1 MSRSL
6 RHRYRRFFGRRI
18 ADEIDAELRFH
29 VDMRVEELI
38 ERGMGPEEAKRAVIA
53 RLGDVESARRE
64 CTVIDQRQQRREARH
79 DMFDSFL
86 HDLRLAGRSLAR
98 QKGWTAV
105 VVATLGLGIGANSSL
120 FSIVNAVL
128 LRPLPYPD
136 SHRIISVSEAYD
148 GRDGFVV
155 AAPVLAAWRTE
166 ATSFDALAAYS
177 SSSTIMQGRGDPEI
191 VRGQQVTAGYFA
203 VMGQMPVRG
212 RPFNADEEK
221 PGAPRVIILSD
232 QLWRRM
238 YGADSTVLGATINL
252 DGNPTTVVG
261 IMPPSFTSTGRA
273 QYWIPLRTPAST
285 GGATFYYSALGRLR
299 HDRTIESARTE
310 LATIQQ
316 RVNAARATEAR
327 TATPVV
333 MTLHERRYGDT
344 RPALLLLLSAVG
356 VLLLIACANVSN
368 LILVRAARR
377 EGEFAVRIALG
388 ASRGRLM
395 RYLLAESVI
404 LTTLGAVLALLLA
417 RLTLGSA
424 VRLSP
429 QVIARAEGIGIDSTV
444 IVFTA
449 AVAIATGL
457 VFALI
462 PALAVGRTSVNSVL
476 AHSGGRSTSGG
487 RQHNARRALVVAQL
501 ATALTLV
508 TGAGLLA
515 KSFATVMSIDPGVD
529 VNRVL
534 LGTVQLSYT
543 RYGSGKATPFF
554 EQFVER
560 VRAIPGV
567 EAAALSDA
575 LPLGGAR
582 MSTVFTLADGT
593 KSPRFDVSAVGEEYF
608 QALAIPRV
616 SGRLFLE
623 SDAAGAPPVA
633 VINQALAGALFPN
646 DAAVGKQLPIGGEN
660 EPPVTV
666 VGVVRDARQRGI
678 ESDPP
683 LVLYRPVRQDGAGA
697 YMHLVVRTSVNP
709 QTVQRA
715 IRETMLALDPTQPPP
730 QFMTPQQ
737 VIAESVAPRRFN
749 FVLLGIL
756 ATVAALLA
764 AIGLY
769 GVMSYA
775 VAERTRE
782 FGIRAAL
789 GADRARVLQHV
800 MKEGVWLTVIALAMG
815 GAGSYAA
822 VQLLRNMLFQ
832 VSVHDPWIFAAGGLV
847 LGTVALI
854 ACLVPALRAT
864 RVDPVTALRG

>member
-1 MSRSL
+1 
-6 RHRYRRFFGRRI
+6 
-18 ADEIDAELRFH
+18 
-29 VDMRVEELI
+29 
-38 ERGMGPEEAKRAVIA
+38 
-53 RLGDVESARRE
+53 
-64 CTVIDQRQQRREARH
+64 
-79 DMFDSFL
+79 
-86 HDLRLAGRSLAR
+86 
-98 QKGWTAV
+98 
-105 VVATLGLGIGANSSL
+105 
-120 FSIVNAVL
+120 
-128 LRPLPYPD
+128 
-136 SHRIISVSEAYD
+136 
-148 GRDGFVV
+148 
-155 AAPVLAAWRTE
+155 
-166 ATSFDALAAYS
+166 
-177 SSSTIMQGRGDPEI
+177 
-191 VRGQQVTAGYFA
+191 
-203 VMGQMPVRG
+203 
-212 RPFNADEEK
+212 
-221 PGAPRVIILSD
+221 
-232 QLWRRM
+232 M
-238 YGADSTVLGATINL
+238 YGADSAVLGAPINL

-261 IMPPSFTSTGRA
+261 IMPASFTSTGRA
-273 QYWIPLRTPAST
+273 QYWVPLRIPAST
-285 GGATFYYSALGRLR
+285 GGAIFYYSALGRLR
-299 HDRTIESARTE
+299 RDRTIESARTE

-316 RVNAARATEAR
+316 RVNASAGKDAPSAS
-327 TATPVV
+327 PVL

-344 RPALLLLLSAVG
+344 RPALLILLSAVG
-356 VLLLIACANVSN
+356 VLLLIACANVAN
-368 LILVRAARR
+368 LILARAARR

-404 LTTLGAVLALLLA
+404 LTTMGAAFALLLA

-449 AVAIATGL
+449 VVAIATGL

-462 PALAVGRTSVNSVL
+462 PALAVGRTSVNNVL
-476 AHSGGRSTSGG
+476 AHSGGRSTGST
-487 RQHNARRALVVAQL
+487 RQHNARRALVVVQL
-501 ATALTLV
+501 ATALTLL

-534 LGTVQLSYT
+534 LGTVELSYT
-543 RYGSGKATPFF
+543 RYGRGEATPFF
-554 EQFVER
+554 ERFVER

-567 EAAALSDA
+567 EAVALSDA

-582 MSTVFTLADGT
+582 MSTVINHVDGT
-593 KSPRFDVSAVGEEYF
+593 KSPRFLVSAVGEEYF
-608 QALAIPRV
+608 RALAIPRV
-616 SGRLFLE
+616 SGRFFLE
-623 SDAAGAPPVA
+623 SDGAGAPPVA
-633 VINQALAGALFPN
+633 IINQALARTLFPN
-646 DAAVGKQLPIGGEN
+646 VDAVGQQLPLGGAS
-660 EPPVTV
+660 EPPTTI
-666 VGVVRDARQRGI
+666 VGVVRDTRQRGI
-678 ESDPP
+678 ESDAP
-683 LVLYRPVRQDGAGA
+683 LVLYKPVRQDGAGA
-697 YMHLVVRTSVNP
+697 YMHLVVRATVNP

-715 IRETMLALDPTQPPP
+715 IREAMLAIDPTQPPP

-775 VAERTRE
+775 VAERMRE

-800 MKEGVWLTVIALAMG
+800 MREGVWLTVIALAIG

-832 VSVHDPWIFAAGGLV
+832 VSVHDPWIFAAGGIV
-847 LGTVALI
+847 LAAVALT
-854 ACLVPALRAT
+854 ACLIPALRAT
-864 RVDPVTALRG
+864 RVDPVTALRA